1 MIYKDNKL
9 TFDELL
15 NRDNSVSI
23 HHQNIQTLGIEMLK
37 FVIGLSPEIMKKIFQ
52 FSEESYYQLRSRASL
67 PIQLVSIVFNGTERL
82 RFLDPK
88 IWEIIPNEFKR
99 LQSLHEFKVAI
110 KS

>member
-37 FVIGLSPEIMKKIFQ
+37 FVIGLSPEIIRRYFNSVKKAIINEDQEHRYPSSLFQ
-52 FSEESYYQLRSRASL
+52 
-67 PIQLVSIVFNGTERL
+67 
-82 RFLDPK
+82 
-88 IWEIIPNEFKR
+88 
-99 LQSLHEFKVAI
+99 
-110 KS
+110 